1 MANLELARGE
11 DAIPVDPDGAV
22 EPVAAVVSGGALS
35 PAVPER
41 RFRLPQ
47 FARLLL
53 RNPKSAFGIFL
64 LGLIV
69 LVSAAAPLLT
79 SHAANEAGE
88 LPGQPPSWAQPFGTT
103 DQGYDVWSQ
112 VVYGGRMSLL
122 VAAFASVISMAI
134 AITLGL
140 LAAYS
145 GGWRDDVINL
155 VTNVFLVIPVL
166 PLLLVISSMLTVTG
180 PAAMAVIIGAT
191 SWAIETRILRGQALS
206 LRNRDFILAAKVAG
220 ESTTRIVFGE
230 FLPNMLS
237 RIAAGFAFVFVQAI
251 FYEAALEFLGFG
263 DANKVSWGTILF
275 WAANNST
282 LLQGEWWHFVFPGL
296 AISLTVLAIVFI
308 NYGIDELSN
317 PRLRQA
323 KPKRRSLLRG
333 LLWPR
338 SAAT

>member
-1 MANLELARGE
+1 MANVELERRD

-22 EPVAAVVSGGALS
+22 EPVAATVSGGVLS
-35 PAVPER
+35 PAAPQRRLRRPE
-41 RFRLPQ
+41 FL
-47 FARLLL
+47 RLLL
-53 RNPKSAFGIFL
+53 QNPKSAFGIFL
-64 LGLIV
+64 LSFIV
-69 LVSAAAPLLT
+69 LVSVLAPIIT
-79 SHAANEAGE
+79 SHAPNEASE
-88 LPGQPPSWAQPFGTT
+88 LPGQSPAWAHPFGTT
-103 DQGYDVWSQ
+103 DQGYNVFSQ
-112 VVYGGRMSLL
+112 VVYGGRISLL
-122 VAAFASVISMAI
+122 VALFASVIAMAI

-145 GGWRDDVINL
+145 GGWRDEAINL

-166 PLLLVISSMLTVTG
+166 PLLLVISSFLTVTG
-180 PAAMAVIIGAT
+180 PVAMAVIIGAT

-220 ESTTRIVFGE
+220 ESTMRIVFGE

-275 WAANNST
+275 WATNNST

-296 AISLTVLAIVFI
+296 AISLTVVSIVFI

-317 PRLRQA
+317 PRLQQSR
-323 KPKRRSLLRG
+323 PKRRSLLRSM
-333 LLWPR
+333 LWPR